1 MGMKRWF
8 LGGLA
13 LVVAGLLGG
22 PVAQADNN
30 DLNNAISSAP
40 QGLPLN
46 DYFKL
51 GTFST
56 STGGGNSAK
65 VIDSNRGD
73 GTQLVQ
79 LTDTTNEVG
88 TIWTA
93 DNYRLNLNQNATASM
108 WLYFGYRTSSAGDGM
123 AFVLQND
130 ARGVDAI
137 AKTTSGTVGDGETLG
152 VWGVD
157 DGITNPQIQSRAIQN
172 SWALEFDS
180 FSNTQSRKGSA
191 FDTSIGSYPHIAS
204 NYPGAGLTYV
214 TNNLS
219 PDNPYVLMQH
229 QGVIQ
234 NNSFNLL
241 SNGAWHHV
249 TMKWDAAAKTMTYS
263 YNDKDPS
270 TGNAQT
276 PVGTKTVS
284 IDPTK
289 IDPNNTGYARWGFTG
304 STGTN
309 WENNLVIFEQVP
321 GVVNSSA
328 SVTATD
334 LTADKVIAA
343 GDTVTSGDQLQLAYK
358 LNYDSG
364 SQDWKNVVA
373 KIAIPN
379 NMTVSYA
386 KMTYADGESEL
397 IDPSTISA
405 QTLKYQLTR
414 DLNGTNAPATITI
427 IGNVM
432 GVKNATTAVAAA
444 KSTFNGSNALTNA
457 TTPNFMISAASN
469 WNLRLFFGAVANGTK
484 TSQIDLDGIKD
495 TTITGHF
502 TYSLTSTASDAG
514 YGGTAGKAVTLRP
527 TVNGQTQTSTTAG
540 DGGTFSYTVPASL
553 LLPGANTVTL
563 YATYNGGTNVSD
575 VIKATINVGSL
586 AFSNV
591 TSNIAF
597 NAKLTGTSATI
608 APSSQPNISVVDT
621 RVTGKYWA
629 LSANLT
635 GLAASFPGEVVYQPG
650 NGSVTTLSSQ
660 DAAIDTG
667 NSAATTDVSKQ
678 WSSTWTDSSSKGLFL
693 KIPSATTAGT
703 YDGTITWSLKNAP
716 S

>member
-1 MGMKRWF
+1 MLRRPVVRLVMVKRW
-8 LGGLA
+8 GG
-13 LVVAGLLGG
+13 
-22 PVAQADNN
+22 
-30 DLNNAISSAP
+30 
-40 QGLPLN
+40 
-46 DYFKL
+46 
-51 GTFST
+51 
-56 STGGGNSAK
+56 
-65 VIDSNRGD
+65 
-73 GTQLVQ
+73 
-79 LTDTTNEVG
+79 
-88 TIWTA
+88 
-93 DNYRLNLNQNATASM
+93 
-108 WLYFGYRTSSAGDGM
+108 
-123 AFVLQND
+123 
-130 ARGVDAI
+130 
-137 AKTTSGTVGDGETLG
+137 
-152 VWGVD
+152 WGVD

-191 FDTSIGSYPHIAS
+191 FDTSVGSYPHIAS

-214 TNNLS
+214 TNNLN

-234 NNSFNLL
+234 NNSYSLL

-249 TMKWDAAAKTMTYS
+249 TMRWDATAKTMTYS

-284 IDPTK
+284 IDTTK

-334 LTADKVIAA
+334 LTTDKVIAA

-364 SQDWKNVVA
+364 SQDWKDIVA
-373 KIAIPN
+373 KIAVPN

-386 KMTYADGESEL
+386 RVTYADGKSEL
-397 IDPSTISA
+397 IDPGTISA
-405 QTLKYQLTR
+405 QTLKYQLTH

-457 TTPNFMISAASN
+457 TTPNFTISAASN
-469 WNLRLFFGAVANGTK
+469 WYLRLFFGTAANGTK
-484 TSQIDLDGIKD
+484 TSQMDLDAVKD
-495 TTITGHF
+495 TTLTGHF

-586 AFSNV
+586 TFSNV

-597 NAKLTGTSATI
+597 NAELTGTAATI
-608 APSSQPNISVVDT
+608 APSSQPNISVADT
-621 RVTGKYWA
+621 RVTGKHWA
-629 LSANLT
+629 LSASLT

-650 NGSVTTLSSQ
+650 NGSVTTLSNQ

-667 NSAATTDVSKQ
+667 DSAATTTVSKQ

-693 KIPSATTAGT
+693 KIPSATTAGN
-703 YDGTITWSLKNAP
+703 YDGTITWSLKDAP

>member
-1 MGMKRWF
+1 MLRRPVVRLVMVKRW
-8 LGGLA
+8 GG
-13 LVVAGLLGG
+13 
-22 PVAQADNN
+22 
-30 DLNNAISSAP
+30 
-40 QGLPLN
+40 
-46 DYFKL
+46 
-51 GTFST
+51 
-56 STGGGNSAK
+56 
-65 VIDSNRGD
+65 
-73 GTQLVQ
+73 
-79 LTDTTNEVG
+79 
-88 TIWTA
+88 
-93 DNYRLNLNQNATASM
+93 
-108 WLYFGYRTSSAGDGM
+108 
-123 AFVLQND
+123 
-130 ARGVDAI
+130 
-137 AKTTSGTVGDGETLG
+137 
-152 VWGVD
+152 WGVD

-191 FDTSIGSYPHIAS
+191 FDTSVGSYPHIAS

-214 TNNLS
+214 TNNLN

-234 NNSFNLL
+234 NNSYSLL

-249 TMKWDAAAKTMTYS
+249 TMRWDATAKTMTYS

-284 IDPTK
+284 IDTTK

-334 LTADKVIAA
+334 LTTDKVIAA

-364 SQDWKNVVA
+364 SQDWKDIVA
-373 KIAIPN
+373 KIAVPN

-386 KMTYADGESEL
+386 RVTYADGKSEL
-397 IDPSTISA
+397 IDPGTISA
-405 QTLKYQLTR
+405 QTLKYQLTH

-457 TTPNFMISAASN
+457 TTPNFTISAASN
-469 WNLRLFFGAVANGTK
+469 WYLRLFFGTAANGTK
-484 TSQIDLDGIKD
+484 TSQMDLDAVKD
-495 TTITGHF
+495 TTLTGHF

-586 AFSNV
+586 TFSNV

-597 NAKLTGTSATI
+597 NAELTGTAATI
-608 APSSQPNISVVDT
+608 APSSQPNISVADT
-621 RVTGKYWA
+621 RVTGKHWA
-629 LSANLT
+629 LSASLT

-650 NGSVTTLSSQ
+650 NGNVTTLSNQ

-667 NSAATTDVSKQ
+667 DSAATTTVSKQ

-693 KIPSATTAGT
+693 KIPSATTAGN
-703 YDGTITWSLKNAP
+703 YDGTITWSLKDAP

>member
-1 MGMKRWF
+1 M
-8 LGGLA
+8 
-13 LVVAGLLGG
+13 
-22 PVAQADNN
+22 
-30 DLNNAISSAP
+30 
-40 QGLPLN
+40 
-46 DYFKL
+46 
-51 GTFST
+51 
-56 STGGGNSAK
+56 
-65 VIDSNRGD
+65 
-73 GTQLVQ
+73 
-79 LTDTTNEVG
+79 
-88 TIWTA
+88 
-93 DNYRLNLNQNATASM
+93 
-108 WLYFGYRTSSAGDGM
+108 
-123 AFVLQND
+123 
-130 ARGVDAI
+130 
-137 AKTTSGTVGDGETLG
+137 
-152 VWGVD
+152 
-157 DGITNPQIQSRAIQN
+157 
-172 SWALEFDS
+172 
-180 FSNTQSRKGSA
+180 
-191 FDTSIGSYPHIAS
+191 
-204 NYPGAGLTYV
+204 
-214 TNNLS
+214 
-219 PDNPYVLMQH
+219 
-229 QGVIQ
+229 
-234 NNSFNLL
+234 
-241 SNGAWHHV
+241 
-249 TMKWDAAAKTMTYS
+249 
-263 YNDKDPS
+263 
-270 TGNAQT
+270 
-276 PVGTKTVS
+276 
-284 IDPTK
+284 
-289 IDPNNTGYARWGFTG
+289 
-304 STGTN
+304 
-309 WENNLVIFEQVP
+309 IFEQVP

-386 KMTYADGESEL
+386 KVTYADGKSEL

-414 DLNGTNAPATITI
+414 DLNGTNAPATITVI
-427 IGNVM
+427 DNAM

-457 TTPNFMISAASN
+457 TTPNFTISAASN
-469 WNLRLFFGAVANGTK
+469 WNLRLFFGAAANGTK

-495 TTITGHF
+495 TTLTGHF

-621 RVTGKYWA
+621 RVTGKHWA

-667 NSAATTDVSKQ
+667 SSAAITDVSKQ
-678 WSSTWTDSSSKGLFL
+678 WSSTWTDSSSRGLFL

>member
-1 MGMKRWF
+1 MRRLTQPKRPQLQQHWF
-8 LGGLA
+8 RGLS
-13 LVVAGLLGG
+13 V
-22 PVAQADNN
+22 
-30 DLNNAISSAP
+30 
-40 QGLPLN
+40 
-46 DYFKL
+46 
-51 GTFST
+51 
-56 STGGGNSAK
+56 
-65 VIDSNRGD
+65 
-73 GTQLVQ
+73 
-79 LTDTTNEVG
+79 
-88 TIWTA
+88 
-93 DNYRLNLNQNATASM
+93 
-108 WLYFGYRTSSAGDGM
+108 
-123 AFVLQND
+123 
-130 ARGVDAI
+130 
-137 AKTTSGTVGDGETLG
+137 
-152 VWGVD
+152 
-157 DGITNPQIQSRAIQN
+157 
-172 SWALEFDS
+172 
-180 FSNTQSRKGSA
+180 
-191 FDTSIGSYPHIAS
+191 GSYPHIAS

-214 TNNLS
+214 TNNLN

-234 NNSFNLL
+234 NNSYSLL
-241 SNGAWHHV
+241 SSGAWHHV
-249 TMKWDAAAKTMTYS
+249 TMRWDATAKTMTYS

-284 IDPTK
+284 IDTTK

-334 LTADKVIAA
+334 LTTDKVIAA

-364 SQDWKNVVA
+364 SQDWKDIVA
-373 KIAIPN
+373 KIAVPN

-386 KMTYADGESEL
+386 RVTYADGKSEL
-397 IDPSTISA
+397 IDPGTISA
-405 QTLKYQLTR
+405 QTLKYQLTH

-457 TTPNFMISAASN
+457 TTPNFTISAASN
-469 WNLRLFFGAVANGTK
+469 WYLRLFFGTAANGTK
-484 TSQIDLDGIKD
+484 TSQMDLDAVKD
-495 TTITGHF
+495 TTLTGHF

-563 YATYNGGTNVSD
+563 YAIYNGGTNVSD

-586 AFSNV
+586 TFSNV

-597 NAKLTGTSATI
+597 NAELTGTAATI
-608 APSSQPNISVVDT
+608 APSSQPNISVADT
-621 RVTGKYWA
+621 RVTGKHWA
-629 LSANLT
+629 LSASLT

-650 NGSVTTLSSQ
+650 NGNVTTLSNQ

-667 NSAATTDVSKQ
+667 DSAATTTVSKQ

-693 KIPSATTAGT
+693 KIPSATTAGN
-703 YDGTITWSLKNAP
+703 YDGTITWSLKDAP

>member
-1 MGMKRWF
+1 M
-8 LGGLA
+8 
-13 LVVAGLLGG
+13 
-22 PVAQADNN
+22 
-30 DLNNAISSAP
+30 
-40 QGLPLN
+40 
-46 DYFKL
+46 
-51 GTFST
+51 
-56 STGGGNSAK
+56 
-65 VIDSNRGD
+65 
-73 GTQLVQ
+73 
-79 LTDTTNEVG
+79 
-88 TIWTA
+88 
-93 DNYRLNLNQNATASM
+93 
-108 WLYFGYRTSSAGDGM
+108 
-123 AFVLQND
+123 
-130 ARGVDAI
+130 
-137 AKTTSGTVGDGETLG
+137 
-152 VWGVD
+152 
-157 DGITNPQIQSRAIQN
+157 QN

-191 FDTSIGSYPHIAS
+191 FDTSVGSYPHIAS

-214 TNNLS
+214 TNNLN

-234 NNSFNLL
+234 NNSYSLL

-249 TMKWDAAAKTMTYS
+249 TMRWDATAKTMTYS

-284 IDPTK
+284 IDTTK

-334 LTADKVIAA
+334 LTTDKVIAA

-364 SQDWKNVVA
+364 SQDWKDIVA
-373 KIAIPN
+373 KIAVPN

-386 KMTYADGESEL
+386 RVTYADGKSEL
-397 IDPSTISA
+397 IDPGTISA
-405 QTLKYQLTR
+405 QTLKYQLTH

-457 TTPNFMISAASN
+457 TTPNFTISAASN
-469 WNLRLFFGAVANGTK
+469 WYLRLFFGTAANGTK
-484 TSQIDLDGIKD
+484 TSQMDLDAVKD
-495 TTITGHF
+495 TTLTGHF

-563 YATYNGGTNVSD
+563 YAIYNGGTNVSD

-586 AFSNV
+586 TFSNV

-597 NAKLTGTSATI
+597 NAELTGTAATI
-608 APSSQPNISVVDT
+608 APSSQPNISVADT
-621 RVTGKYWA
+621 RVTGKHWA
-629 LSANLT
+629 LSASLT

-650 NGSVTTLSSQ
+650 NGNVTTLSNQ

-667 NSAATTDVSKQ
+667 DSAATTTVSKQ

-693 KIPSATTAGT
+693 KIPSATTAGN
-703 YDGTITWSLKNAP
+703 YDGTITWSLKDAP

>member
-1 MGMKRWF
+1 MLRRPVVRLVMVKRW
-8 LGGLA
+8 
-13 LVVAGLLGG
+13 
-22 PVAQADNN
+22 
-30 DLNNAISSAP
+30 
-40 QGLPLN
+40 
-46 DYFKL
+46 
-51 GTFST
+51 
-56 STGGGNSAK
+56 
-65 VIDSNRGD
+65 
-73 GTQLVQ
+73 
-79 LTDTTNEVG
+79 
-88 TIWTA
+88 
-93 DNYRLNLNQNATASM
+93 
-108 WLYFGYRTSSAGDGM
+108 
-123 AFVLQND
+123 
-130 ARGVDAI
+130 
-137 AKTTSGTVGDGETLG
+137 G

-191 FDTSIGSYPHIAS
+191 FDTSVGSYPHIAS

-214 TNNLS
+214 TNNLN

-234 NNSFNLL
+234 NNSYSLL

-249 TMKWDAAAKTMTYS
+249 TMRWDATAKTMTYS

-284 IDPTK
+284 IDTTK

-334 LTADKVIAA
+334 LTTDKVIAS

-364 SQDWKNVVA
+364 SQDWKDIVA
-373 KIAIPN
+373 KIAVPN

-386 KMTYADGESEL
+386 RVTYADGKSEL
-397 IDPSTISA
+397 IDPGTISA
-405 QTLKYQLTR
+405 QTLKYQLTH

-457 TTPNFMISAASN
+457 TTPNFTISAASN
-469 WNLRLFFGAVANGTK
+469 WYLRLFFGTAANGTK
-484 TSQIDLDGIKD
+484 TSQMDLDAVKD
-495 TTITGHF
+495 TTLTGHF

-563 YATYNGGTNVSD
+563 YAIYNGGTNVSD

-586 AFSNV
+586 TFSNV

-597 NAKLTGTSATI
+597 NAELTGTAATI
-608 APSSQPNISVVDT
+608 APSSQPNISVADT
-621 RVTGKYWA
+621 RVTGKHWA
-629 LSANLT
+629 LSASLT

-650 NGSVTTLSSQ
+650 NGNVTTLSNQ

-667 NSAATTDVSKQ
+667 DSAATTTVSKQ

-693 KIPSATTAGT
+693 KIPSATTAGN
-703 YDGTITWSLKNAP
+703 YDGTITWSLKDAP

>member
-1 MGMKRWF
+1 MRRLTQPKRPQLQQHWF
-8 LGGLA
+8 RGLS
-13 LVVAGLLGG
+13 V
-22 PVAQADNN
+22 
-30 DLNNAISSAP
+30 
-40 QGLPLN
+40 
-46 DYFKL
+46 
-51 GTFST
+51 
-56 STGGGNSAK
+56 
-65 VIDSNRGD
+65 
-73 GTQLVQ
+73 
-79 LTDTTNEVG
+79 
-88 TIWTA
+88 
-93 DNYRLNLNQNATASM
+93 
-108 WLYFGYRTSSAGDGM
+108 
-123 AFVLQND
+123 
-130 ARGVDAI
+130 
-137 AKTTSGTVGDGETLG
+137 
-152 VWGVD
+152 
-157 DGITNPQIQSRAIQN
+157 
-172 SWALEFDS
+172 
-180 FSNTQSRKGSA
+180 
-191 FDTSIGSYPHIAS
+191 GSYPHIAS

-214 TNNLS
+214 TNNLN

-234 NNSFNLL
+234 NNSYSLL

-249 TMKWDAAAKTMTYS
+249 TMRWDATAKTMTYS

-284 IDPTK
+284 IDTTK
-289 IDPNNTGYARWGFTG
+289 IDPNNTGYARWGFTD

-334 LTADKVIAA
+334 LTTDKVIAA

-364 SQDWKNVVA
+364 SQDWKDIVA
-373 KIAIPN
+373 KIAVPN

-386 KMTYADGESEL
+386 RVTYADGKSEL
-397 IDPSTISA
+397 IDPGTISA
-405 QTLKYQLTR
+405 QTLKYQLTH

-457 TTPNFMISAASN
+457 TTPNFTISAASN
-469 WNLRLFFGAVANGTK
+469 WYLRLFFGTAANGTK
-484 TSQIDLDGIKD
+484 TSQMDLDAVKD
-495 TTITGHF
+495 TTLTGHF

-563 YATYNGGTNVSD
+563 YAIYNGGTNVSD

-586 AFSNV
+586 TFSNV

-597 NAKLTGTSATI
+597 NAELTGTAATI
-608 APSSQPNISVVDT
+608 APSSQPNISVADT
-621 RVTGKYWA
+621 RVTGKHWA
-629 LSANLT
+629 LSASLT

-650 NGSVTTLSSQ
+650 NGNVTTLSNQ

-667 NSAATTDVSKQ
+667 DSAATTTVSKQ

-693 KIPSATTAGT
+693 KIPSATTAGN
-703 YDGTITWSLKNAP
+703 YDGTITWSLKDAP

>member
-1 MGMKRWF
+1 MRRLTQPKRPQLQQHWF
-8 LGGLA
+8 RGLS
-13 LVVAGLLGG
+13 V
-22 PVAQADNN
+22 
-30 DLNNAISSAP
+30 
-40 QGLPLN
+40 
-46 DYFKL
+46 
-51 GTFST
+51 
-56 STGGGNSAK
+56 
-65 VIDSNRGD
+65 
-73 GTQLVQ
+73 
-79 LTDTTNEVG
+79 
-88 TIWTA
+88 
-93 DNYRLNLNQNATASM
+93 
-108 WLYFGYRTSSAGDGM
+108 
-123 AFVLQND
+123 
-130 ARGVDAI
+130 
-137 AKTTSGTVGDGETLG
+137 
-152 VWGVD
+152 
-157 DGITNPQIQSRAIQN
+157 
-172 SWALEFDS
+172 
-180 FSNTQSRKGSA
+180 
-191 FDTSIGSYPHIAS
+191 GSYPHIAS

-214 TNNLS
+214 TNNLN

-234 NNSFNLL
+234 NNSYSLL

-249 TMKWDAAAKTMTYS
+249 TMRWDATAKTMTYS

-284 IDPTK
+284 IDTTK

-334 LTADKVIAA
+334 LTTDKVIAA

-364 SQDWKNVVA
+364 SQDWKDIVA
-373 KIAIPN
+373 KIAVPN

-386 KMTYADGESEL
+386 RVTYADGKSEL
-397 IDPSTISA
+397 IDPGTISA
-405 QTLKYQLTR
+405 QTLKYQLTH

-457 TTPNFMISAASN
+457 TTPNFTISAASN
-469 WNLRLFFGAVANGTK
+469 WYLRLFFGTAANGTK
-484 TSQIDLDGIKD
+484 TSQMDLDAVKD
-495 TTITGHF
+495 TTLTGHF

-563 YATYNGGTNVSD
+563 YAIYNGGTNVSD

-586 AFSNV
+586 TFSNV

-597 NAKLTGTSATI
+597 NAELTGTAATI
-608 APSSQPNISVVDT
+608 APSSQPNISVADT
-621 RVTGKYWA
+621 RVTGKHWA
-629 LSANLT
+629 LSASLT

-650 NGSVTTLSSQ
+650 NGNVTTLSNQ

-667 NSAATTDVSKQ
+667 DSAATTTVSKQ

-693 KIPSATTAGT
+693 KIPSATTAGN
-703 YDGTITWSLKNAP
+703 YDGTITWSLKDAP

>member
-1 MGMKRWF
+1 M
-8 LGGLA
+8 
-13 LVVAGLLGG
+13 
-22 PVAQADNN
+22 
-30 DLNNAISSAP
+30 
-40 QGLPLN
+40 
-46 DYFKL
+46 
-51 GTFST
+51 
-56 STGGGNSAK
+56 
-65 VIDSNRGD
+65 
-73 GTQLVQ
+73 
-79 LTDTTNEVG
+79 
-88 TIWTA
+88 
-93 DNYRLNLNQNATASM
+93 
-108 WLYFGYRTSSAGDGM
+108 
-123 AFVLQND
+123 
-130 ARGVDAI
+130 
-137 AKTTSGTVGDGETLG
+137 G

-191 FDTSIGSYPHIAS
+191 FDTSVGSYPHIAS

-214 TNNLS
+214 TNNLN

-234 NNSFNLL
+234 NNSYSLL

-249 TMKWDAAAKTMTYS
+249 TMRWDATAKTMTYS

-284 IDPTK
+284 IDTTK

-334 LTADKVIAA
+334 LTTDKVIAA

-364 SQDWKNVVA
+364 SQDWKDIVA
-373 KIAIPN
+373 KIAVPN

-386 KMTYADGESEL
+386 RVTYADGKSEL
-397 IDPSTISA
+397 IDPGTISA
-405 QTLKYQLTR
+405 QTLKYQLTH

-457 TTPNFMISAASN
+457 TTPNFTISAASN
-469 WNLRLFFGAVANGTK
+469 WYLRLFFGTAANGTK
-484 TSQIDLDGIKD
+484 TSQMDLDAVKD
-495 TTITGHF
+495 TTLTGHF

-563 YATYNGGTNVSD
+563 YAIYNGGTNVSD
-575 VIKATINVGSL
+575 VIKATINVRSL
-586 AFSNV
+586 TFSNV

-597 NAKLTGTSATI
+597 NAELTGTAATI
-608 APSSQPNISVVDT
+608 APSSQPNISVADT
-621 RVTGKYWA
+621 RVTGKHWA
-629 LSANLT
+629 LSASLT

-650 NGSVTTLSSQ
+650 NGNVTTLSNQ

-667 NSAATTDVSKQ
+667 DSAATTTVSKQ

-693 KIPSATTAGT
+693 KIPSATTAGN
-703 YDGTITWSLKNAP
+703 YDGTITWSLKDAP

>member
-1 MGMKRWF
+1 MRRLTQPKRPQLQQHWF
-8 LGGLA
+8 RGLS
-13 LVVAGLLGG
+13 V
-22 PVAQADNN
+22 
-30 DLNNAISSAP
+30 
-40 QGLPLN
+40 
-46 DYFKL
+46 
-51 GTFST
+51 
-56 STGGGNSAK
+56 
-65 VIDSNRGD
+65 
-73 GTQLVQ
+73 
-79 LTDTTNEVG
+79 
-88 TIWTA
+88 
-93 DNYRLNLNQNATASM
+93 
-108 WLYFGYRTSSAGDGM
+108 
-123 AFVLQND
+123 
-130 ARGVDAI
+130 
-137 AKTTSGTVGDGETLG
+137 
-152 VWGVD
+152 
-157 DGITNPQIQSRAIQN
+157 
-172 SWALEFDS
+172 
-180 FSNTQSRKGSA
+180 
-191 FDTSIGSYPHIAS
+191 GSYPHIAS

-214 TNNLS
+214 TNNLN

-234 NNSFNLL
+234 NNSYSLL

-249 TMKWDAAAKTMTYS
+249 TMRWDATAKTMTYS

-284 IDPTK
+284 IDTTK

-334 LTADKVIAA
+334 LTTDKVIAA

-364 SQDWKNVVA
+364 SQDWKDIVA
-373 KIAIPN
+373 KIAVPN

-386 KMTYADGESEL
+386 RVTYADGKSEL
-397 IDPSTISA
+397 IDPGTISA
-405 QTLKYQLTR
+405 QTLKYQLTH

-457 TTPNFMISAASN
+457 TTLNFTISAASN
-469 WNLRLFFGAVANGTK
+469 WYLRLFFGTAANGTK
-484 TSQIDLDGIKD
+484 TSQMDLDAVKD
-495 TTITGHF
+495 TTLTGHF

-563 YATYNGGTNVSD
+563 YAIYNGGTNVSD

-586 AFSNV
+586 TFSNV

-597 NAKLTGTSATI
+597 NAELTGTAATI
-608 APSSQPNISVVDT
+608 APSSQPNISVADT
-621 RVTGKYWA
+621 RVTGKHWA
-629 LSANLT
+629 LSASLT

-650 NGSVTTLSSQ
+650 NGNVTTLSNQ

-667 NSAATTDVSKQ
+667 DSAATTTVSKQ

-693 KIPSATTAGT
+693 KIPSATTAGN
-703 YDGTITWSLKNAP
+703 YDGTITWSLKDAP

>member
-1 MGMKRWF
+1 MRRLTQPKRPQLQQHWF
-8 LGGLA
+8 RGLS
-13 LVVAGLLGG
+13 V
-22 PVAQADNN
+22 
-30 DLNNAISSAP
+30 
-40 QGLPLN
+40 
-46 DYFKL
+46 
-51 GTFST
+51 
-56 STGGGNSAK
+56 
-65 VIDSNRGD
+65 
-73 GTQLVQ
+73 
-79 LTDTTNEVG
+79 
-88 TIWTA
+88 
-93 DNYRLNLNQNATASM
+93 
-108 WLYFGYRTSSAGDGM
+108 
-123 AFVLQND
+123 
-130 ARGVDAI
+130 
-137 AKTTSGTVGDGETLG
+137 
-152 VWGVD
+152 
-157 DGITNPQIQSRAIQN
+157 
-172 SWALEFDS
+172 
-180 FSNTQSRKGSA
+180 
-191 FDTSIGSYPHIAS
+191 GSYPHIAS

-214 TNNLS
+214 TNNLN

-234 NNSFNLL
+234 NNSYSLL

-249 TMKWDAAAKTMTYS
+249 TMRWDATAKTMTYS

-284 IDPTK
+284 IDTTK

-334 LTADKVIAA
+334 LTTDKVIAA

-364 SQDWKNVVA
+364 SQDWKDIVA
-373 KIAIPN
+373 KIAVPN

-386 KMTYADGESEL
+386 RVTYADGKSEL
-397 IDPSTISA
+397 IDPGTISA
-405 QTLKYQLTR
+405 QTLKYQLTH

-432 GVKNATTAVAAA
+432 GVKNTTTAVAAA

-457 TTPNFMISAASN
+457 TTPNFTISAASN
-469 WNLRLFFGAVANGTK
+469 WYLRLFFGTAANGTK
-484 TSQIDLDGIKD
+484 TSQMDLDAVKD
-495 TTITGHF
+495 TTLTGHF

-563 YATYNGGTNVSD
+563 YAIYNGGTNVSD

-586 AFSNV
+586 TFSNV

-597 NAKLTGTSATI
+597 NAELTGTAATI
-608 APSSQPNISVVDT
+608 APSSQPNISVADT
-621 RVTGKYWA
+621 RVTGKHWA
-629 LSANLT
+629 LSASLT

-650 NGSVTTLSSQ
+650 NGNVTTLSNQ

-667 NSAATTDVSKQ
+667 DSAATTTVSKQ

-693 KIPSATTAGT
+693 KIPSATTAGN
-703 YDGTITWSLKNAP
+703 YDGTITWSLKDAP

>member
-1 MGMKRWF
+1 
-8 LGGLA
+8 
-13 LVVAGLLGG
+13 
-22 PVAQADNN
+22 
-30 DLNNAISSAP
+30 
-40 QGLPLN
+40 
-46 DYFKL
+46 
-51 GTFST
+51 
-56 STGGGNSAK
+56 
-65 VIDSNRGD
+65 
-73 GTQLVQ
+73 
-79 LTDTTNEVG
+79 
-88 TIWTA
+88 
-93 DNYRLNLNQNATASM
+93 
-108 WLYFGYRTSSAGDGM
+108 M

-191 FDTSIGSYPHIAS
+191 FDTSVGSYPHIAS

-214 TNNLS
+214 TNNLN

-234 NNSFNLL
+234 NNSYSLL

-249 TMKWDAAAKTMTYS
+249 TMRWDATAKTMTYS

-276 PVGTKTVS
+276 PVGTKTFS
-284 IDPTK
+284 IDTTK

-334 LTADKVIAA
+334 LTTDKVIAA

-364 SQDWKNVVA
+364 SQDWKDIVA
-373 KIAIPN
+373 KIAVPN

-386 KMTYADGESEL
+386 RVTYADGKSEL
-397 IDPSTISA
+397 IDPGTISA
-405 QTLKYQLTR
+405 QTLKYQLTH

-457 TTPNFMISAASN
+457 TTPNFTISAASN
-469 WNLRLFFGAVANGTK
+469 WYLRLFFGTAANGTK
-484 TSQIDLDGIKD
+484 TSQMDLDAVKD
-495 TTITGHF
+495 TTLTGHF

-586 AFSNV
+586 TFSNV

-597 NAKLTGTSATI
+597 NAELTGTAATI
-608 APSSQPNISVVDT
+608 APSSQPNISVADT
-621 RVTGKYWA
+621 RVTGKHWA
-629 LSANLT
+629 LSASLT

-650 NGSVTTLSSQ
+650 NGNVTTLSNQ

-667 NSAATTDVSKQ
+667 DSAATTTVSKQ

-693 KIPSATTAGT
+693 KIPSATTAGN
-703 YDGTITWSLKNAP
+703 YDGTITWSLKDAP

>member
-1 MGMKRWF
+1 MRRLTQPKRPQLQQHWF
-8 LGGLA
+8 RGLS
-13 LVVAGLLGG
+13 V
-22 PVAQADNN
+22 
-30 DLNNAISSAP
+30 
-40 QGLPLN
+40 
-46 DYFKL
+46 
-51 GTFST
+51 
-56 STGGGNSAK
+56 
-65 VIDSNRGD
+65 
-73 GTQLVQ
+73 
-79 LTDTTNEVG
+79 
-88 TIWTA
+88 
-93 DNYRLNLNQNATASM
+93 
-108 WLYFGYRTSSAGDGM
+108 
-123 AFVLQND
+123 
-130 ARGVDAI
+130 
-137 AKTTSGTVGDGETLG
+137 
-152 VWGVD
+152 
-157 DGITNPQIQSRAIQN
+157 
-172 SWALEFDS
+172 
-180 FSNTQSRKGSA
+180 
-191 FDTSIGSYPHIAS
+191 GSYPHIAS

-214 TNNLS
+214 TNNLN

-234 NNSFNLL
+234 NNSYSLL

-249 TMKWDAAAKTMTYS
+249 TMRWDATAKTMTYS

-284 IDPTK
+284 IDTTK

-328 SVTATD
+328 SVTVTD
-334 LTADKVIAA
+334 LTTDKVIAA

-364 SQDWKNVVA
+364 SQDWKDIVA
-373 KIAIPN
+373 KIAVPN

-386 KMTYADGESEL
+386 RVTYADGKSEL
-397 IDPSTISA
+397 IDPGTISA
-405 QTLKYQLTR
+405 QTLKYQLTH

-457 TTPNFMISAASN
+457 TTPNFTISAASN
-469 WNLRLFFGAVANGTK
+469 WYLRLFFGTAANGTK
-484 TSQIDLDGIKD
+484 TSQMDLDAVKD
-495 TTITGHF
+495 TTLTGHF
-502 TYSLTSTASDAG
+502 TYSLTSTASDVG

-563 YATYNGGTNVSD
+563 YAIYNGGTNVSD

-586 AFSNV
+586 TFSNV

-597 NAKLTGTSATI
+597 NAELTGTAATI
-608 APSSQPNISVVDT
+608 APSSQPNISVADT
-621 RVTGKYWA
+621 RVTGKHWA
-629 LSANLT
+629 LSASLT

-650 NGSVTTLSSQ
+650 NGNVTTLSNQ

-667 NSAATTDVSKQ
+667 DSAATTTVSKQ

-693 KIPSATTAGT
+693 KIPSATTAGN
-703 YDGTITWSLKNAP
+703 YDGTITWSLKDAP

>member
-1 MGMKRWF
+1 MRRLTQPKRPQLQQHWF
-8 LGGLA
+8 RGLS
-13 LVVAGLLGG
+13 V
-22 PVAQADNN
+22 
-30 DLNNAISSAP
+30 
-40 QGLPLN
+40 
-46 DYFKL
+46 
-51 GTFST
+51 
-56 STGGGNSAK
+56 
-65 VIDSNRGD
+65 
-73 GTQLVQ
+73 
-79 LTDTTNEVG
+79 
-88 TIWTA
+88 
-93 DNYRLNLNQNATASM
+93 
-108 WLYFGYRTSSAGDGM
+108 
-123 AFVLQND
+123 
-130 ARGVDAI
+130 
-137 AKTTSGTVGDGETLG
+137 
-152 VWGVD
+152 
-157 DGITNPQIQSRAIQN
+157 
-172 SWALEFDS
+172 
-180 FSNTQSRKGSA
+180 
-191 FDTSIGSYPHIAS
+191 GSYPHIAS

-214 TNNLS
+214 TNNLN

-234 NNSFNLL
+234 NNSYSLL

-249 TMKWDAAAKTMTYS
+249 TMRWDATAKTMTYS

-284 IDPTK
+284 IDTTK

-328 SVTATD
+328 SVTVTD
-334 LTADKVIAA
+334 LTTDKVIAA

-364 SQDWKNVVA
+364 SQDWKDIVA
-373 KIAIPN
+373 KIAVPN

-386 KMTYADGESEL
+386 RVTYADGKSEL
-397 IDPSTISA
+397 IDPGTISA
-405 QTLKYQLTR
+405 QTLKYQLTH

-457 TTPNFMISAASN
+457 TTPNFTISAASN
-469 WNLRLFFGAVANGTK
+469 WYLRLFFGTAANGTK
-484 TSQIDLDGIKD
+484 TSQMDLDAVKD
-495 TTITGHF
+495 TTLTGHF

-563 YATYNGGTNVSD
+563 YAIYNGGTNVSD

-586 AFSNV
+586 TFSNV

-597 NAKLTGTSATI
+597 NAELTGTAATI
-608 APSSQPNISVVDT
+608 APSSQPNISVADT
-621 RVTGKYWA
+621 RVTGKHWA
-629 LSANLT
+629 LSASLT

-650 NGSVTTLSSQ
+650 NGNVTTLSNQ

-667 NSAATTDVSKQ
+667 DSAATTTVSKQ

-693 KIPSATTAGT
+693 KIPSATTAGN
-703 YDGTITWSLKNAP
+703 YDGTITWSLKDAP

>member
-1 MGMKRWF
+1 MGIKRWF

-22 PVAQADNN
+22 PIAQADNN
-30 DLNNAISSAP
+30 DLSNAISSAP

-51 GTFST
+51 GTFNT

-93 DNYRLNLNQNATASM
+93 DNYRLNLNKNVTASM

-191 FDTSIGSYPHIAS
+191 FDTSVGSYPHIVS

-214 TNNLS
+214 TNNLN

-234 NNSFNLL
+234 NNSYSLL

-249 TMKWDAAAKTMTYS
+249 TMRWDATAKTMTYS

-284 IDPTK
+284 IDTTK

-309 WENNLVIFEQVP
+309 WENNLVIFEQVS

-328 SVTATD
+328 SVTAID
-334 LTADKVIAA
+334 LTTDKVIAA

-364 SQDWKNVVA
+364 SQDWKDIVA
-373 KIAIPN
+373 KIAVPN

-386 KMTYADGESEL
+386 RVTYADGKSEL
-397 IDPSTISA
+397 IDPGTISA
-405 QTLKYQLTR
+405 QTLKYQLTH

-457 TTPNFMISAASN
+457 TTPNFTISAASN
-469 WNLRLFFGAVANGTK
+469 WYLRLFFGTAANGTK
-484 TSQIDLDGIKD
+484 TSQMDLDAVKD
-495 TTITGHF
+495 TTLTGHF

-586 AFSNV
+586 TFSNV

-597 NAKLTGTSATI
+597 NAELTGTAATI
-608 APSSQPNISVVDT
+608 APSSQPNISVADT
-621 RVTGKYWA
+621 RVTGKHWA
-629 LSANLT
+629 LSASLT

-650 NGSVTTLSSQ
+650 NGNVTTLSNQ

-667 NSAATTDVSKQ
+667 DSAATTTVSKQ

-693 KIPSATTAGT
+693 KIPSATTAGN
-703 YDGTITWSLKNAP
+703 YDGTITWSLKDAP

>member
-1 MGMKRWF
+1 MRRLTQPKRPQLQQHWF
-8 LGGLA
+8 RGLS
-13 LVVAGLLGG
+13 V
-22 PVAQADNN
+22 
-30 DLNNAISSAP
+30 
-40 QGLPLN
+40 
-46 DYFKL
+46 
-51 GTFST
+51 
-56 STGGGNSAK
+56 
-65 VIDSNRGD
+65 
-73 GTQLVQ
+73 
-79 LTDTTNEVG
+79 
-88 TIWTA
+88 
-93 DNYRLNLNQNATASM
+93 
-108 WLYFGYRTSSAGDGM
+108 
-123 AFVLQND
+123 
-130 ARGVDAI
+130 
-137 AKTTSGTVGDGETLG
+137 
-152 VWGVD
+152 
-157 DGITNPQIQSRAIQN
+157 
-172 SWALEFDS
+172 
-180 FSNTQSRKGSA
+180 
-191 FDTSIGSYPHIAS
+191 GSYPHIAS

-214 TNNLS
+214 TNNLN

-234 NNSFNLL
+234 NNSYSLL

-249 TMKWDAAAKTMTYS
+249 TMRWDATAKTMTYS

-284 IDPTK
+284 IDTTK

-334 LTADKVIAA
+334 LTTDKVIAA

-364 SQDWKNVVA
+364 SQDWKDIVA
-373 KIAIPN
+373 KIAVPN

-386 KMTYADGESEL
+386 RVTYADGKSEL
-397 IDPSTISA
+397 IDPGTISA
-405 QTLKYQLTR
+405 QTLKYQLTH

-457 TTPNFMISAASN
+457 TTPNFTISAASN
-469 WNLRLFFGAVANGTK
+469 WYLRLFFGTAANGTK
-484 TSQIDLDGIKD
+484 TSQMDLDAVKD
-495 TTITGHF
+495 TTLTGHF

-563 YATYNGGTNVSD
+563 YAIYNGGTNVSD

-586 AFSNV
+586 TFSNV

-597 NAKLTGTSATI
+597 NAELTGTAATI
-608 APSSQPNISVVDT
+608 APSSQPNISVADT
-621 RVTGKYWA
+621 RVTGKHWA
-629 LSANLT
+629 LSASLT

-650 NGSVTTLSSQ
+650 KGNVTTLSNQ

-667 NSAATTDVSKQ
+667 DSAATTTVSKQ

-693 KIPSATTAGT
+693 KIPSATTAGN
-703 YDGTITWSLKNAP
+703 YDGTITWSLKDAP

>member
-1 MGMKRWF
+1 MMPG
-8 LGGLA
+8 
-13 LVVAGLLGG
+13 
-22 PVAQADNN
+22 
-30 DLNNAISSAP
+30 
-40 QGLPLN
+40 
-46 DYFKL
+46 
-51 GTFST
+51 
-56 STGGGNSAK
+56 
-65 VIDSNRGD
+65 
-73 GTQLVQ
+73 
-79 LTDTTNEVG
+79 
-88 TIWTA
+88 
-93 DNYRLNLNQNATASM
+93 
-108 WLYFGYRTSSAGDGM
+108 
-123 AFVLQND
+123 
-130 ARGVDAI
+130 GVDAI

-191 FDTSIGSYPHIAS
+191 FDTSVGSYPHIAS

-214 TNNLS
+214 TNNLN

-234 NNSFNLL
+234 NNSYSLL

-249 TMKWDAAAKTMTYS
+249 TMRWDATAKTMTYS

-284 IDPTK
+284 IDTTK

-334 LTADKVIAA
+334 LTTDKVIAA

-364 SQDWKNVVA
+364 SQDWKDIVA
-373 KIAIPN
+373 KIAVPN

-386 KMTYADGESEL
+386 RVTYADGKSEL
-397 IDPSTISA
+397 IDPGTISA
-405 QTLKYQLTR
+405 QTLKYQLTH

-457 TTPNFMISAASN
+457 TTPNFTISAASN
-469 WNLRLFFGAVANGTK
+469 WYLRLFFGTAANGTK
-484 TSQIDLDGIKD
+484 TSQMDLDAVKD
-495 TTITGHF
+495 TTLTGHF

-563 YATYNGGTNVSD
+563 YAIYNGGTNVSD

-586 AFSNV
+586 TFSNV

-597 NAKLTGTSATI
+597 NAELTGTAATI
-608 APSSQPNISVVDT
+608 APSSQPNISVADT
-621 RVTGKYWA
+621 RVTGKHWA
-629 LSANLT
+629 LSASLT

-650 NGSVTTLSSQ
+650 NGNVTTLSNQ

-667 NSAATTDVSKQ
+667 DSAATTTVSKQ

-693 KIPSATTAGT
+693 KIPSATTAGN
-703 YDGTITWSLKNAP
+703 YDGTITWSLKDAP

>member
-1 MGMKRWF
+1 MRRLTQPKRPQLQQHWF
-8 LGGLA
+8 RGLS
-13 LVVAGLLGG
+13 V
-22 PVAQADNN
+22 
-30 DLNNAISSAP
+30 
-40 QGLPLN
+40 
-46 DYFKL
+46 
-51 GTFST
+51 
-56 STGGGNSAK
+56 
-65 VIDSNRGD
+65 
-73 GTQLVQ
+73 
-79 LTDTTNEVG
+79 
-88 TIWTA
+88 
-93 DNYRLNLNQNATASM
+93 
-108 WLYFGYRTSSAGDGM
+108 
-123 AFVLQND
+123 
-130 ARGVDAI
+130 
-137 AKTTSGTVGDGETLG
+137 
-152 VWGVD
+152 
-157 DGITNPQIQSRAIQN
+157 
-172 SWALEFDS
+172 
-180 FSNTQSRKGSA
+180 
-191 FDTSIGSYPHIAS
+191 GSYPYIAS

-214 TNNLS
+214 TNNLN

-234 NNSFNLL
+234 NNSYSLL

-249 TMKWDAAAKTMTYS
+249 TMRWDATAKTMTYS

-284 IDPTK
+284 IDTTK

-334 LTADKVIAA
+334 LTTDKVIAA

-364 SQDWKNVVA
+364 SQDWKDIVA
-373 KIAIPN
+373 KIAVPN

-386 KMTYADGESEL
+386 RVTYADGKSEL
-397 IDPSTISA
+397 IDPGTISA
-405 QTLKYQLTR
+405 QTLKYQLTH

-457 TTPNFMISAASN
+457 TTPNFTISAASN
-469 WNLRLFFGAVANGTK
+469 WYLRLFFGTAANGTK
-484 TSQIDLDGIKD
+484 TSQMDLDAVKD
-495 TTITGHF
+495 TTLTGHF

-563 YATYNGGTNVSD
+563 YAIYNGGTNVSD

-586 AFSNV
+586 TFSNV

-597 NAKLTGTSATI
+597 NAELTGTAATI
-608 APSSQPNISVVDT
+608 APSSQPNISVADT
-621 RVTGKYWA
+621 RVTGKHWA
-629 LSANLT
+629 LSASLT

-650 NGSVTTLSSQ
+650 NGNVTTLSNQ

-667 NSAATTDVSKQ
+667 DSAATTTVSKQ

-693 KIPSATTAGT
+693 KIPSATTAGN
-703 YDGTITWSLKNAP
+703 YDGTITWSLKDAP

>member
-289 IDPNNTGYARWGFTG
+289 IDPNNAGYARWGFTG

-527 TVNGQTQTSTTAG
+527 TVNEQTQTSTTAG

-667 NSAATTDVSKQ
+667 SSAAITDVSKQ

>member
-1 MGMKRWF
+1 MVKRW
-8 LGGLA
+8 GG
-13 LVVAGLLGG
+13 
-22 PVAQADNN
+22 
-30 DLNNAISSAP
+30 
-40 QGLPLN
+40 
-46 DYFKL
+46 
-51 GTFST
+51 
-56 STGGGNSAK
+56 
-65 VIDSNRGD
+65 
-73 GTQLVQ
+73 
-79 LTDTTNEVG
+79 
-88 TIWTA
+88 
-93 DNYRLNLNQNATASM
+93 
-108 WLYFGYRTSSAGDGM
+108 
-123 AFVLQND
+123 
-130 ARGVDAI
+130 
-137 AKTTSGTVGDGETLG
+137 
-152 VWGVD
+152 WGVD

-191 FDTSIGSYPHIAS
+191 FDTSVGSYPHIAS

-214 TNNLS
+214 TNNLN

-234 NNSFNLL
+234 NNSYSLL

-249 TMKWDAAAKTMTYS
+249 TMRWDATAKTMTYS

-284 IDPTK
+284 IDTTK

-334 LTADKVIAA
+334 LTTDKVIAA

-364 SQDWKNVVA
+364 SQDWKDIVA
-373 KIAIPN
+373 KIAVPN

-386 KMTYADGESEL
+386 RVTYADGKSEL
-397 IDPSTISA
+397 IDPGTISA
-405 QTLKYQLTR
+405 QTLKYQLTH

-457 TTPNFMISAASN
+457 TTPNFTISAASN
-469 WNLRLFFGAVANGTK
+469 WYLRLFFGTAANGTK
-484 TSQIDLDGIKD
+484 TSQMDLDAVKD
-495 TTITGHF
+495 TTLTGHF

-586 AFSNV
+586 TFSNV

-597 NAKLTGTSATI
+597 NAELTGTAATI
-608 APSSQPNISVVDT
+608 APSSQPNISVADT
-621 RVTGKYWA
+621 RVTGKHWA
-629 LSANLT
+629 LSASLT

-650 NGSVTTLSSQ
+650 NGNVTTLSNQ

-667 NSAATTDVSKQ
+667 DSAATTTVSKQ

-693 KIPSATTAGT
+693 KIPSATTAGN
-703 YDGTITWSLKNAP
+703 YDGTITWSLKDAP